1 MRASDA
7 MVLRP
12 AMAATVV
19 VIAFANMMI
28 CACDLVE
35 NADMP
40 TSRRHRVLYMYSLK
54 PKFQLM
60 VCVYMAQNRKTIIG
74 SETDMQTL
82 LECEISSK
90 VDITKT
96 IPIL

>member
-1 MRASDA
+1 
-7 MVLRP
+7 
-12 AMAATVV
+12 
-19 VIAFANMMI
+19 
-28 CACDLVE
+28 
-35 NADMP
+35 
-40 TSRRHRVLYMYSLK
+40 MYSLK